1 MQYYERFAT
10 EAPAGAVV
18 TVMVSNRPLG
28 VSCIIKNRHILEK
41 QFLTAITN
49 VLANDIGGI
58 FLSLHRKNGLF
69 CNREQPKLFIQ
80 RCSLNIMDV
89 LCHKRFG
96 CSAVYDKDFL
106 RQDTIGGFGA
116 KNG

>member
-89 LCHKRFG
+89 LCHKSFG
-96 CSAVYDKDFL
+96 CSNVYDKDFL
-106 RQDTIGGFGA
+106 RRDESGGF
-116 KNG
+116 